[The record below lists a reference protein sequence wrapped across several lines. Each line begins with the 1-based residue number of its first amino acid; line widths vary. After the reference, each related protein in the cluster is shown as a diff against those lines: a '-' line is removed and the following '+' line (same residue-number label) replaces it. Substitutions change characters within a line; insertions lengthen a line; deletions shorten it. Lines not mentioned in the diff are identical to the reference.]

1 MQQKIADLINIIFG
15 FRKFLLMAALYIVGI
30 LFTIKGLLK
39 GSEMVDLFK
48 STTIAFMGAN
58 GVEHLVSTVKTYM
71 DSKGKAVEAVPAFEE
86 EETKGGK

>member
-1 MQQKIADLINIIFG
+1 MQQKIADLVNVIFG
-15 FRKFLLMAALYIVGI
+15 FRKFLLMMALYIVGI

-39 GSEMVDLFK
+39 GAEMVDLFK

-58 GVEHLVSTVKTYM
+58 GVEHLVTSVKSYM
-71 DSKGKAVEAVPAFEE
+71 DSKGKTDAVPAFEE